1 MKLPWKITGYAKWMQ
16 SIETEEIKKGAG
28 RVAGAYVVS
37 READTPTHC
46 HKALSHSRSLLLS
59 LSLSLYQIFQKS
71 GQSYFKHCDYGK
83 RMSMGNALESG
94 CRTGRWV
101 ETHAGQF

>member
-1 MKLPWKITGYAKWMQ
+1 MSWMKFPWKITGYAKWMQ

-46 HKALSHSRSLLLS
+46 HKAPSHSRSLLLS
-59 LSLSLYQIFQKS
+59 LSLLAPDFSEIRPKLF
-71 GQSYFKHCDYGK
+71 
-83 RMSMGNALESG
+83 
-94 CRTGRWV
+94 
-101 ETHAGQF
+101 

>member
-59 LSLSLYQIFQKS
+59 LSLSPCTRFFRNQAKAILNIVITV
-71 GQSYFKHCDYGK
+71 
-83 RMSMGNALESG
+83 RE
-94 CRTGRWV
+94 
-101 ETHAGQF
+101 